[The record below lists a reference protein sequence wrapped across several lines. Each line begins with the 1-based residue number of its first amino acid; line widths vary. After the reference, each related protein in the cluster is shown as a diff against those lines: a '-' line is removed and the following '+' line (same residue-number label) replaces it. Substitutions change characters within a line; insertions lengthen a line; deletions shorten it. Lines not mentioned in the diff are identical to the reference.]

1 MLEEWPPKPGVSFR
15 MIRMKWWMIEWLQL
29 WTNICK
35 YIRLGLMSSVLCEIS
50 HDELPFP
57 KSSRIQLI
65 VYFLCCCSILVVT
78 LHTMNFVTG
87 YDPLDYGLIV
97 TDYISIDVWSFIHT
111 FTFVGLGF
119 LVPGRMAM
127 FFLFG
132 ALWEVRFLNF
142 YNIVFNLTCDTSP
155 IVF

>member
-1 MLEEWPPKPGVSFR
+1 
-15 MIRMKWWMIEWLQL
+15 
-29 WTNICK
+29 
-35 YIRLGLMSSVLCEIS
+35 MSSVLCEIS

-132 ALWEVRFLNF
+132 ALWELLEFIACNINFMGVQAIWNERFVNTVWDLW
-142 YNIVFNLTCDTSP
+142 FNSIGYFLGQIALAMYVTRRRKAKAKKKKSK
-155 IVF
+155 

>member
-1 MLEEWPPKPGVSFR
+1 
-15 MIRMKWWMIEWLQL
+15 
-29 WTNICK
+29 
-35 YIRLGLMSSVLCEIS
+35 MSSVLCEIS

-119 LVPGRMAM
+119 LVPASRVHSLQYQFHG
-127 FFLFG
+127 G
-132 ALWEVRFLNF
+132 PS
-142 YNIVFNLTCDTSP
+142 NLERKICEHGLGLM
-155 IVF
+155 V